1 MKSFADLLLSSPF
14 FEQFPDSDIQAL
26 AAHTRM
32 VIVQAGCSIVR
43 EDERADLLYMLVVG
57 KVRLSFTMPGTSPDS
72 GAAQSGK
79 VLIRTITEPGRV
91 IGWSAMVEPYHYR
104 ATAIALEDCQL
115 LAFDREWLEAHSEKD
130 PEFGVRLMSQ
140 ILWVLGNRLRET
152 RIRLVASRYER
163 ETLAIRALLDQ
174 SASQLSVTSPLH
186 KIPIYLESRLTLA
199 DAFQTLEL
207 LRVHGDPLE
216 GSIARICLEIL
227 ADVRKELEVYRQLQ
241 NVYEHVANAPED
253 VSPEEVRRRCC
264 ADFIQLYAQT
274 HWIISGEENL
284 PEQPGHIFIMNHL
297 ANHQDN
303 TLPNEFQ
310 LTLDTHFVSCML
322 VCKKYGEPP
331 IRVVRKSKPD
341 EHGHQRYYDRLGY
354 IYVYSRYVDEDEN
367 NPKLMA
373 EQRRRE
379 FLESAA
385 SYLREK
391 KNLVICPEGAST
403 TSDKSPLP
411 FRAGAF
417 RLAAYVDPEPL
428 LVPVVVVN
436 FDKKITRTVLVAQV
450 WEPIRLSE
458 HLSKPIEDRALFDF
472 INSLTTQFRERVAEA
487 RKLAAASNLPSQQET
502 AG

>member
-1 MKSFADLLLSSPF
+1 MKSFAQLLLSSPF
-14 FEQFPDSDIQAL
+14 FEHFPETDIHSL
-26 AAHTRM
+26 AAHARM
-32 VIVQAGCSIVR
+32 ESVQAGCPIVR
-43 EDERADLLYMLVVG
+43 QDDRADVLYMLVVG
-57 KVRLSFTMPGTSPDS
+57 EVRLSFEMPGTFFEV
-72 GAAQSGK
+72 GAPGTAK

-104 ATAIALEDCQL
+104 ATATALEDCQL
-115 LAFDREWLEAHSEKD
+115 LAFDREWLEAHSEKE

-186 KIPIYLESRLTLA
+186 KIPVYLESRLTLA

-216 GSIARICLEIL
+216 GSIARLCLEIL
-227 ADVRKELEVYRQLQ
+227 ADVRKELEIYRRLQ
-241 NVYEHVANAPED
+241 NIYEHVANAPED

-274 HWIISGEENL
+274 RWIIKGEENL

-303 TLPNEFQ
+303 TLPNDFQ

-322 VCKKYGEPP
+322 LCKKYGEPP

-341 EHGHQRYYDRLGY
+341 EHGHQRYFDRLGY

-367 NPKLMA
+367 NPRLLA

-379 FLESAA
+379 FLGLAA

-403 TSDKSPLP
+403 TSEKSPLP
-411 FRAGAF
+411 FKAGAF
-417 RLAAYVDPEPL
+417 RLAACVDPEPL
-428 LVPVVVVN
+428 VVPIVVVN
-436 FDKKITRTVLVAQV
+436 FDKKITRTILVAQV
-450 WEPIRLSE
+450 RKPLRLSE
-458 HLSKPIEDRALFDF
+458 HLCKPIKDRTLFAF
-472 INSLTTQFRERVAEA
+472 INSLTAQFREWVAEA
-487 RKLAAASNLPSQQET
+487 RKLAAASTLS
-502 AG
+502 